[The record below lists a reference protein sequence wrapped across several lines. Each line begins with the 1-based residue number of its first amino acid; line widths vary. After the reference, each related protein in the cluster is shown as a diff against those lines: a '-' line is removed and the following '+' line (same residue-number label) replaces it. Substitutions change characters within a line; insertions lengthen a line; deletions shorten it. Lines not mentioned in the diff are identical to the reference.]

1 MAFLSFSDHMAKCSS
16 RSAFS
21 MWLFQAAYGEEGK
34 RQQHIDLSGL
44 DRKGGPLKSGDLPIA
59 SVRK

>member
-1 MAFLSFSDHMAKCSS
+1 
-16 RSAFS
+16 